1 VLRKILK
8 WAVIVVALVF
18 VGVQFVP
25 NEMGNPSVDR
35 SRTVEA
41 RLHVTPEVGAILARS
56 CNDCHSQQTR
66 FPWYSKVA
74 PVSWT
79 LASDIREGRKHLNFS
94 DWAAYDAEE
103 QDLLLQNICRIT
115 KRGAMPLDNYLYIHR
130 DAKLSERDVQT
141 LCDWTKSERDRLD
154 GSK

>member
-1 VLRKILK
+1 VLRKIIK
-8 WAVIVVALVF
+8 WAVIVVALIF
-18 VGVQFVP
+18 VGAQFVP
-25 NEMGNPSVDR
+25 NEMSNPPVDP

-41 RLHVTPEVGAILARS
+41 RLHVTPEVEAILARS

-79 LASDIREGRKHLNFS
+79 LAGDIRGGREHLNFS

-115 KRGAMPLDNYLYIHR
+115 KRGAMPLSNYLYIHR

-141 LCDWTKSERDRLD
+141 LCDWTKTERVQLE
-154 GSK
+154 SK

>member
-1 VLRKILK
+1 MMRKILK
-8 WAVIVVALVF
+8 WAVIVVALVL

-25 NEMGNPSVDR
+25 NEMGNPPVEQ
-35 SRTVEA
+35 SRTVES
-41 RLHVTPEVGAILARS
+41 RLHVTPEVEAIFARS

-79 LASDIREGRKHLNFS
+79 LAKDIRVGRDHLNFS
-94 DWAAYDAEE
+94 DWASYDAEE

-115 KRGAMPLDNYLYIHR
+115 RRGAMPLRNYLYIHR
-130 DAKLSERDVQT
+130 DANLSQQDVQT
-141 LCDWTKSERDRLD
+141 LCDWTNSERARLD
-154 GSK
+154 AAK